1 MDLLHIIS
9 VPPAVTGPA
18 VQVTVLPARS
28 VRARTRLG

>member
-1 MDLLHIIS
+1 MIS
-9 VPPAVTGPA
+9 VPPAEVTGPA